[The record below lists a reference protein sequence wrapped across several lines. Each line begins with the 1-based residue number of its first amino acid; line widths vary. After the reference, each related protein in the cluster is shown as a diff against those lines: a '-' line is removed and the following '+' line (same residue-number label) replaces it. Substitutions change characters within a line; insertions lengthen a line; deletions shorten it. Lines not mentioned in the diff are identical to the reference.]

1 MTRSI
6 ESIVGSG
13 LCTGC
18 GLCAGVVPDG
28 PVKMRETDEGYHRP
42 LRSGPLSAFQAEI
55 VDKACP
61 GTNIVHGEAEPDVSY
76 HPVWGPVI
84 ETKLGWSTDDELRR
98 NASSGGGLSAMLI
111 HLLATGQIDYV
122 VQTAVSEDSPVRNAL
137 KISTGR
143 DDVFFSAGSRYAP
156 SSPLADIA
164 TRLEAPGR
172 FAFVGKPCDV
182 AGLRNLARIDP
193 RVNEKVPF
201 MLAFMCAGVPS
212 YKGTNAVLKAMGV
225 SDPQAVVSFR
235 FRGDGWPGYATA
247 VLADGTRYQ
256 MDYNTSWGT
265 ILNRFLQFRCK
276 VCPDGI
282 GEFADITF
290 ADGWHCDEKGYP
302 LFEETDGRSLVVT
315 RTRRGAALFA
325 EAEASGRVAS
335 EPLPVSS
342 IYHIQPFQAKRKG
355 LVLSRLAA
363 LGSVGHRPPRF
374 RGLSL
379 FKNAR
384 SLGVAQN
391 AKSYAG
397 TLRRLIKRR
406 KPA

>member
-1 MTRSI
+1 MMARRVDQI
-6 ESIVGSG
+6 RDAG
-13 LCTGC
+13 LCSGC
-18 GLCAGVVPDG
+18 GLCAGVSGGLIEMGETADG
-28 PVKMRETDEGYHRP
+28 YQRP
-42 LRSGPLSAFQAEI
+42 RAVAPLPAAVAEL
-55 VDKACP
+55 VDTVCP
-61 GTNIVHGEAEPDVSY
+61 GLNIDRGNAVRDADY
-76 HPVWGPVI
+76 HPVWGPII
-84 ETKLGWSTDDELRR
+84 ETKLGWSTDNELRR
-98 NASSGGGLSAMLI
+98 NASSGGGLSGVLVHLI
-111 HLLATGQIDYV
+111 ETGQIDYV
-122 VQTAVSEDSPVRNAL
+122 VQTAMSEESPVRNAL

-143 DDVFFSAGSRYAP
+143 DDIFQSAGSRYAP

-164 TRLEAPGR
+164 ARLDAPGR

-182 AGLRNLARIDP
+182 AGLRNLARVDP
-193 RVNEKVPF
+193 RVNEKVPY

-212 YKGTNAVLKAMGV
+212 YKGTDAVLKAMGV
-225 SDPQAVVSFR
+225 PQGAEVTSFR

-247 VLADGTRYQ
+247 VLADGSRYQ

-276 VCPDGI
+276 VCPDGT

-302 LFEETDGRSLVVT
+302 LFEETDGRSLVIT
-315 RTRRGAALFA
+315 RTRRGAALFD
-325 EAEASGRVAS
+325 EAEAAGRVAS
-335 EPLPVSS
+335 EPVPVRS
-342 IYHIQPFQAKRKG
+342 IHHMQPFQAKRKG

-379 FKNAR
+379 PRNAR
-384 SLGVAQN
+384 TLGAAQN
-391 AKSYAG
+391 AKSYLG
-397 TLRRLIKRR
+397 TLRRLMKRR